1 MKTHD
6 YGDITPN
13 HRQNTRTKSQ
23 KSRKSKSRGDKN
35 RENRETRE
43 NQERKNPFG
52 NAPTSSCGLQSP
64 VSRRRQ
70 GRREG
75 RQWKDGERREAGVEA
90 DVVRFHSGRKEST
103 RGTTIQSQI
112 QVIGRRVEE
121 EDNSGSG
128 NNVNGTSG
136 GGGGSTQEGEEGG
149 QWDFTEGGGNENNHN
164 TTATHSDTEQD
175 VLSMVT
181 TTATATKAA
190 EIQRST
196 YHMSREEALSLVEVP
211 VLMSTTYSSN
221 GDENN
226 KEPREQ
232 LSECQVQ
239 SARLQRLLQL
249 RSHSLHAA
257 RTLVLQEEAFRSQR
271 AHGTRL
277 SLLWVVVVGCC
288 CGLLL
293 WVVVVG
299 CCCDCY

>member
-1 MKTHD
+1 
-6 YGDITPN
+6 
-13 HRQNTRTKSQ
+13 
-23 KSRKSKSRGDKN
+23 
-35 RENRETRE
+35 
-43 NQERKNPFG
+43 
-52 NAPTSSCGLQSP
+52 
-64 VSRRRQ
+64 
-70 GRREG
+70 
-75 RQWKDGERREAGVEA
+75 VEA

-149 QWDFTEGGGNENNHN
+149 EGDGQWDFTEGGGNENNHN

-181 TTATATKAA
+181 TTATATATKAA

-288 CGLLL
+288 SGLLL
-293 WVVVVG
+293 RLLLIGVV
-299 CCCDCY
+299 CCCVFDP

>member
-1 MKTHD
+1 
-6 YGDITPN
+6 
-13 HRQNTRTKSQ
+13 
-23 KSRKSKSRGDKN
+23 
-35 RENRETRE
+35 
-43 NQERKNPFG
+43 
-52 NAPTSSCGLQSP
+52 
-64 VSRRRQ
+64 V
-70 GRREG
+70 
-75 RQWKDGERREAGVEA
+75 GVEA

-128 NNVNGTSG
+128 NNVNGTNG

-288 CGLLL
+288 C
-293 WVVVVG
+293 
-299 CCCDCY
+299 DCY